1 MRPLAFP
8 GLADENIHP
17 DVVVALVARG
27 KDVVPAAARGL
38 IGASDEAILAA
49 AHAEGRVVLTHDAD
63 FGALAVRRGVPFTG
77 IIHLRPGHILAAFVV
92 GILDAIE
99 VRQQDGVRVFEGVFP
114 LRRLAFAIGEGVW
127 ADTDTV
133 ADAVQVRFR
142 IVQRAAPAAKK

>member
-1 MRPLAFP
+1 MGRSVAGVRPLAFP

-99 VRQQDGVRVFEGVFP
+99 SRPIEVTPPFILVAHRRGALVRIRVRRV
-114 LRRLAFAIGEGVW
+114 L
-127 ADTDTV
+127 
-133 ADAVQVRFR
+133 
-142 IVQRAAPAAKK
+142 KS